1 MPQETHRLL
10 DLHERLLDIS
20 LKLNAAGNQ
29 EALLTYIIDTV
40 VDLLRCEAGAL
51 LLFDEVTGSL
61 RFVASS
67 GTSQEEL
74 AGIPVPLNNSIAGKV
89 YVGEQSVIE
98 NAVATS
104 REHYDGVSK
113 EVRFE
118 TRSLLAVPLTIEGM
132 TIGVVEALNKRGSGF
147 DDDDEHT
154 LRMFA
159 NQAALAIRNARQMD
173 FVQSAYRKLRN
184 FEKFRS
190 DFMAIASHEL
200 RTPLSILQQS
210 LDILGED
217 GSELQREFAADAQKA
232 AARLAAVIESMTQLE
247 SLRLGDE
254 VSDVSETARID
265 PCLVAQE
272 VLGEMESMLAA
283 AGLRVVTRFLPGVRV
298 AMDAERLRR
307 ILGSVISTA
316 VDATGSGD
324 TITIEV
330 VDTSEGPVLRV
341 ADTGRGL
348 EVSQLER
355 VFDEYYQVEDH
366 LTRYQGGLGI
376 GLSVARKLAEVDGGT
391 VWMESDGP
399 GKGACLCLRFRG

>member
-1 MPQETHRLL
+1 
-10 DLHERLLDIS
+10 
-20 LKLNAAGNQ
+20 
-29 EALLTYIIDTV
+29 
-40 VDLLRCEAGAL
+40 
-51 LLFDEVTGSL
+51 
-61 RFVASS
+61 
-67 GTSQEEL
+67 
-74 AGIPVPLNNSIAGKV
+74 
-89 YVGEQSVIE
+89 
-98 NAVATS
+98 
-104 REHYDGVSK
+104 
-113 EVRFE
+113 
-118 TRSLLAVPLTIEGM
+118 
-132 TIGVVEALNKRGSGF
+132 
-147 DDDDEHT
+147 
-154 LRMFA
+154 
-159 NQAALAIRNARQMD
+159 MD

-307 ILGSVISTA
+307 ILGSVISNA

>member
-1 MPQETHRLL
+1 MPHETRRLL

-29 EALLTYIIDTV
+29 EELLTYIIDTV
-40 VDLLRCEAGAL
+40 VELLRCEAGAV
-51 LLFDEVTGSL
+51 LLFDEASGSL
-61 RFVASS
+61 RFAAST

-74 AGIPVPLNNSIAGKV
+74 ASIPVPLNNSIAGNV
-89 YVGEQSVIE
+89 YVRERSVIE
-98 NAVATS
+98 NAIATS
-104 REHYDGVSK
+104 RQHYDGVAR
-113 EVRFE
+113 EMRFE

-132 TIGVVEALNKRGSGF
+132 TIGVVEALNKRDGGF

-173 FVQSAYRKLRN
+173 FVRSAYQKLHN

-200 RTPLSILQQS
+200 RTPLSIIQQS
-210 LDILGED
+210 LEILGED
-217 GSELQREFAADAQKA
+217 GSDLQREFAGDARRA

-247 SLRLGDE
+247 SLRLRD
-254 VSDVSETARID
+254 DVSESGCIAPGQI
-265 PCLVAQE
+265 VAE
-272 VLGEMESMLAA
+272 VLGNMDSVLRA
-283 AGLRVVTRFLPGVRV
+283 AGLRVEHRVPPGVR
-298 AMDAERLRR
+298 ATMDGDRLRR
-307 ILGSVISTA
+307 ILGNVLLNS
-316 VDATGSGD
+316 VDATGTGG
-324 TITIEV
+324 TITV
-330 VDTSEGPVLRV
+330 AVDDTAEGPVLRV

-348 EVSQLER
+348 AVTELDR

-366 LTRYQGGLGI
+366 LTRRQSGLGI
-376 GLSVARKLAEVDGGT
+376 GLSVARKLAEIDGCS

-399 GKGACLCLRFRG
+399 GRGACFCLRFGR